1 MRKEAR
7 RAIFQC
13 ERMADCLNDIAAQR
27 HAELGVVVDRISE
40 RIVRE
45 LEQHARGDVT
55 SLTLP
60 LSEVD
65 ASMAYSV
72 GGKNANLGELR
83 NMLDMPVPPG
93 FAVTIRASALFLR
106 HEDLMRRI
114 RTTLCAVDAEDPASI
129 PRGLP
134 KPCRSLY
141 WARLFLMTWSRPWPL
156 PGRKPSEHAKTRWRP
171 CAPAPW
177 PKTACSRLP
186 GNISQ
191 SWASRGKRC
200 PRPSK
205 KWWPVSFPRAP

>member
-1 MRKEAR
+1 MPPSRNFCRPTPILRAFWPLWTRRQRGERSLEISQVRKEAR

-72 GGKNANLGELR
+72 GGQKR
-83 NMLDMPVPPG
+83 Q
-93 FAVTIRASALFLR
+93 S
-106 HEDLMRRI
+106 RRI
-114 RTTLCAVDAEDPASI
+114 AQYAGYA
-129 PRGLP
+129 RG
-134 KPCRSLY
+134 R
-141 WARLFLMTWSRPWPL
+141 
-156 PGRKPSEHAKTRWRP
+156 
-171 CAPAPW
+171 
-177 PKTACSRLP
+177 
-186 GNISQ
+186 
-191 SWASRGKRC
+191 
-200 PRPSK
+200 
-205 KWWPVSFPRAP
+205 RALR

>member
-1 MRKEAR
+1 MAVFTRRYASFKELLRPTPILRAFCLSGRGAARRRSLEISPCSKEAR

-72 GGKNANLGELR
+72 GGQKR
-83 NMLDMPVPPG
+83 Q
-93 FAVTIRASALFLR
+93 S
-106 HEDLMRRI
+106 RRI
-114 RTTLCAVDAEDPASI
+114 AQYAGYARAAGLCGDHP
-129 PRGLP
+129 GQ
-134 KPCRSLY
+134 
-141 WARLFLMTWSRPWPL
+141 RPVF
-156 PGRKPSEHAKTRWRP
+156 
-171 CAPAPW
+171 AP
-177 PKTACSRLP
+177 
-186 GNISQ
+186 
-191 SWASRGKRC
+191 
-200 PRPSK
+200 
-205 KWWPVSFPRAP
+205 

>member
-1 MRKEAR
+1 MNAVNALRKVLGLAPRISREKAMAVFTRRYASFKELLQANADLAGILASLDAAQRGERSLEISQVRKEAR

-93 FAVTIRASALFLR
+93 FAVTIR
-106 HEDLMRRI
+106 
-114 RTTLCAVDAEDPASI
+114 
-129 PRGLP
+129 
-134 KPCRSLY
+134 
-141 WARLFLMTWSRPWPL
+141 
-156 PGRKPSEHAKTRWRP
+156 
-171 CAPAPW
+171 PAPCFC
-177 PKTACSRLP
+177 AMR
-186 GNISQ
+186 I
-191 SWASRGKRC
+191 
-200 PRPSK
+200 
-205 KWWPVSFPRAP
+205 